1 MGHAYHAPLTGEGV
15 WHHQQV
21 TTETVVIEDGVVP
34 QRIRRPG
41 DLVRFTVAV
50 LTTTAVVVL
59 GWLATSTTAGIDSD
73 ISAGVSLLPGFVVLT
88 LNIISGLGILGL
100 PIAIAVWLIVRKR
113 PRQLFDALLGLLAT
127 IVVLGAAS
135 AIVSEI
141 ASPRMLIA
149 LAGSTNPNSA
159 STTPILGG
167 LVAFI
172 TIARIMGRRP
182 WNVLAVIVIGSLVAV
197 SLVSTGIAPAGVVV
211 SLTTGWG
218 VGLLVR
224 YALGTPTTRPNGFEI
239 ASGLDRAGF
248 PIIEL
253 RGVQSTSRGRR
264 YLARTRGGD
273 SLQVT
278 VLDRDMEGS
287 GLLNALWV
295 AIRLRDDPGNGAF
308 NMRRTL
314 DHAALLSYAGQVAGA
329 PQPKLLVTAEVGPDA
344 ALLAYEYVPGTL
356 LSDADTVTED
366 DVVKS
371 WRALRT
377 LQEHQ
382 ITHRALSPE
391 HLLRDPHGDM
401 WLLGHSGGQVA
412 ASDVARRID
421 VAELLCTLAMLTSVE
436 VAVRSGRQVLGV
448 ETLARALPVL
458 QPVALSP
465 ATRRKLRK
473 HKGLLVKLRDALTEL
488 NPDAD
493 LEHIDFER
501 IKPRTLIMIVVG
513 TIAAYVLLTQLAS
526 IDVPTLFA
534 NANWWWLLVG
544 VGLTVI
550 TFIASAWSLSGF
562 VPEHLKLHRT
572 VMAQLAGAFSTLVS
586 PPTLGSVAINM
597 RFLTKSGL
605 NPALAAASV
614 GVSQVVAF
622 IVHIVLLIGFGI
634 AAGTQADFTFDPP
647 MPIVI
652 GIAAALV
659 IGLGLLAVP
668 AVRRPVTKRVRPML
682 KEVVPRLVT
691 VAQRP
696 AKLLEGIGGMLL
708 LNLAFI
714 GVMWASIKAFDGELP
729 IAVIAVVYLAG
740 ATIGQAAPT
749 PGGIGAVEA
758 ALAAGLTAAGLDGG
772 IAVSSVLLFR
782 LITFWAPTIPGYW
795 SFTMLQKKGAL

>member
-1 MGHAYHAPLTGEGV
+1 M
-15 WHHQQV
+15 

-34 QRIRRPG
+34 KRIRRPG
-41 DLVRFTVAV
+41 DLVRFTIAV
-50 LTTTAVVVL
+50 LVTTAVVFL

-73 ISAGVSLLPGFVVLT
+73 ISAGVSLLPGFVVLV
-88 LNIISGLGILGL
+88 LNIVSGLGILGL
-100 PIAIAVWLIVRKR
+100 PIALAVWLIVRKR
-113 PRQLFDALLGLLAT
+113 PRQLFDALVALLAT
-127 IVVLGAAS
+127 VIVLTVAS
-135 AIVSEI
+135 TIVSEI
-141 ASPRMLIA
+141 GSPRMLIA

-159 STTPILGG
+159 STAPILGG
-167 LVAFI
+167 LVAFV
-172 TIARIMGRRP
+172 TVTRAMGRRP
-182 WNVLAVIVIGSLVAV
+182 WNVLSVVVIASLVAV
-197 SLVSTGIAPAGVVV
+197 SLVSTGIAPAGITV

-224 YALGTPTTRPNGFEI
+224 YALGTPTSRPNGFEI
-239 ASGLDRAGF
+239 AHALDRAGY

-264 YLARTRGGD
+264 YHATTR
-273 SLQVT
+273 SSETLQVT

-287 GLLNALWV
+287 GLLNAIWT
-295 AIRLRDDPGNGAF
+295 AIRLRDEPGNGAF

-314 DHAALLSYAGQVAGA
+314 DHAALVSYAGQAAGA
-329 PQPKLLVTAEVGPDA
+329 PQPRLLATSEVGPDA
-344 ALLAYEYVPGTL
+344 ALLAYEYVEGTL
-356 LSDADTVTED
+356 FSAADDLTESDLL
-366 DVVKS
+366 KS

-377 LQEHQ
+377 LHEHQ

-391 HLLRDPHGDM
+391 HLMRDKNDDV
-401 WLLGHSGGQVA
+401 WLLGHSGGTIA

-421 VAELLCTLAMLTSVE
+421 VAELLCTLAMLTTVDQAVE
-436 VAVRSGRQVLGV
+436 SGRQVLGT
-448 ETLARALPVL
+448 EGLARALPAL

-465 ATRRKLRK
+465 GTRRALRK
-473 HKGLLVKLRDALTEL
+473 HKGILVLLRDALTEL
-488 NPDAD
+488 QPDAD
-493 LEHIDFER
+493 LEQINFER

-534 NANWWWLLVG
+534 NANWWFLIVG
-544 VGLTVI
+544 VVLTVV

-562 VPEHLKLHRT
+562 VPEQLKLHRT

-586 PPTLGSVAINM
+586 PPTLGAVAINM
-597 RFLTKSGL
+597 RFLIKSGL

-614 GVSQVVAF
+614 AVSQVMAF
-622 IVHIVLLIGFGI
+622 IVHILLIIGFGI

-647 MPIVI
+647 IPIVI
-652 GIAAALV
+652 AIAATFVLV
-659 IGLGLLAVP
+659 LALLAVP
-668 AVRRPVTKRVRPML
+668 AVRKPVTKRVRPML
-682 KEVVPRLVT
+682 KEVIPRLIT

-708 LNLAFI
+708 LNVAFI
-714 GVMWASIKAFDGELP
+714 GIFWASIRAFDGELP

-740 ATIGQAAPT
+740 ATLGQAAPT

-782 LITFWAPTIPGYW
+782 LITFWAPTIPGYL
-795 SFTMLQKKGAL
+795 SFTALQRRGAL

>member
-1 MGHAYHAPLTGEGV
+1 MRLV

-21 TTETVVIEDGVVP
+21 STETVVIEDGVVP
-34 QRIRRPG
+34 TRVRRPG
-41 DLVRFTVAV
+41 DLVRFTIAV
-50 LTTTAVVVL
+50 LVTAAVVVL

-73 ISAGVSLLPGFVVLT
+73 ISAGVSLLPSFVVLT
-88 LNIISGLGILGL
+88 LNIVSGLGILGL
-100 PIAIAVWLIVRKR
+100 PIALAVWLIVRKR
-113 PRQLFDALLGLLAT
+113 SRQLFDALVGLLAT
-127 IVVLGAAS
+127 VVVLSIVS

-141 ASPRMLIA
+141 DSPRMLTA

-167 LVAFI
+167 LVAFV
-172 TIARIMGRRP
+172 TIARAMGRRP
-182 WNVLAVIVIGSLVAV
+182 WNVLSVVVIGSLVLV
-197 SLVSTGIAPAGVVV
+197 SLVSSGIAPAGITV

-218 VGLLVR
+218 LGLLVR
-224 YALGTPTTRPNGFEI
+224 YLLGTPTTRPNGFEI
-239 ASGLDRAGF
+239 ASALDRAGF
-248 PIIEL
+248 PIVEL
-253 RGVQSTSRGRR
+253 RGIQSTSKGRR
-264 YLARTRGGD
+264 YLATTRGSGV
-273 SLQVT
+273 LQVT

-287 GLLNALWV
+287 GLLNAAWT
-295 AIRLRDDPGNGAF
+295 AIRLRDEPGNGAF

-329 PQPKLLVTAEVGPDA
+329 PQPRLLAACEVGPDA
-344 ALLAYEYVPGTL
+344 VLLAYEHVRGTL
-356 LSDADTVTED
+356 FTDIDDLSSD
-366 DVVKS
+366 DVSKT

-377 LQEHQ
+377 LHEHQ
-382 ITHRALSPE
+382 VTHRALSPE
-391 HLLRDPHGDM
+391 HLLRDADGNV
-401 WLLGHSGGQVA
+401 WLLGHSGGTVA

-421 VAELLCTLAMLTSVE
+421 VAELLCTLAMLTDVDT
-436 VAVRSGRQVLGV
+436 AVSTGRQVLGV
-448 ETLARALPVL
+448 EQLARCLPAL

-465 ATRRKLRK
+465 ATRRALRK

-488 NPDAD
+488 KPDAE
-493 LEHIDFER
+493 LEQINFER

-513 TIAAYVLLTQLAS
+513 TVAAYVLLTQLAS

-534 NANWWWLLVG
+534 NANWWWMVLG
-544 VGLTVI
+544 VVLTVI

-586 PPTLGSVAINM
+586 PPTLGAVAINM
-597 RFLTKSGL
+597 RFLMKAGL

-614 GVSQVVAF
+614 GVSQVMAF
-622 IVHIVLLIGFGI
+622 IVHIVLIIAFGI

-659 IGLGLLAVP
+659 IALALLAIP
-668 AVRRPVTKRVRPML
+668 AVRRPVTKRIRPMM

-714 GVMWASIKAFDGELP
+714 GVLWASIRAFDGNLP

-740 ATIGQAAPT
+740 ATLGQAAPT

-795 SFTMLQKKGAL
+795 SFTVLQKRGAL

>member
-1 MGHAYHAPLTGEGV
+1 MRLV

-21 TTETVVIEDGVVP
+21 STETVVIEDGVVP
-34 QRIRRPG
+34 TRVRRPG
-41 DLVRFTVAV
+41 DLVRFTIAV
-50 LTTTAVVVL
+50 LVTAAVVVL

-73 ISAGVSLLPGFVVLT
+73 ISAGVSLLPSFVILT
-88 LNIISGLGILGL
+88 LNIVSGLGILGL
-100 PIAIAVWLIVRKR
+100 PIALAVWLIVRKR
-113 PRQLFDALLGLLAT
+113 PRQLFDALVGLLAT
-127 IVVLGAAS
+127 VVVLSVAS

-141 ASPRMLIA
+141 DSPRMLTA

-167 LVAFI
+167 LVAFV
-172 TIARIMGRRP
+172 TISRAMGRRP
-182 WNVLAVIVIGSLVAV
+182 WNVLSVVVIGSLVVV
-197 SLVSTGIAPAGVVV
+197 SLVSSGIAPAGITV

-218 VGLLVR
+218 IGLLVR
-224 YALGTPTTRPNGFEI
+224 YLLGTPTTRPNGFEI
-239 ASGLDRAGF
+239 ANALDRAGY
-248 PIIEL
+248 PIVEL
-253 RGVQSTSRGRR
+253 RGIQSTSKGRR
-264 YLARTRGGD
+264 YLATTRGSGV
-273 SLQVT
+273 LQVT

-287 GLLNALWV
+287 GLLNAVWT
-295 AIRLRDDPGNGAF
+295 AIRLRDEPGNGAF

-329 PQPKLLVTAEVGPDA
+329 PQPRLLAACEVGPDA
-344 ALLAYEYVPGTL
+344 VLLAYEHVQGTL
-356 LSDADTVTED
+356 FSDIADLRAEDVT
-366 DVVKS
+366 KA

-377 LQEHQ
+377 LHEHQ
-382 ITHRALSPE
+382 VTHRALSPE
-391 HLLRDPHGDM
+391 HLLRDADDNV
-401 WLLGHSGGQVA
+401 WLLGHSGGTVA

-421 VAELLCTLAMLTSVE
+421 VAELLCTLAMLTDVDT
-436 VAVRSGRQVLGV
+436 AVSTGRQVLGV
-448 ETLARALPVL
+448 EQLARCLPAL

-465 ATRRKLRK
+465 ATRRALRK

-488 NPDAD
+488 QPDAE
-493 LEHIDFER
+493 LEQINFER

-513 TIAAYVLLTQLAS
+513 TVAAYVLLTQLAS

-534 NANWWWLLVG
+534 NANWWWLIVG
-544 VGLTVI
+544 IVLTVI

-562 VPEHLKLHRT
+562 VPEQLKLHRT

-586 PPTLGSVAINM
+586 PPTLGAVAINM
-597 RFLTKSGL
+597 RFLMKAGL

-614 GVSQVVAF
+614 GVSQVMAF
-622 IVHIVLLIGFGI
+622 IVHIVLIIGFGI

-659 IGLGLLAVP
+659 LALALLAIP
-668 AVRRPVTKRVRPML
+668 AVRRPVTKRIRPMM

-714 GVMWASIKAFDGELP
+714 GVFWASIRAFDGDLP

-740 ATIGQAAPT
+740 ATLGQAAPT

-795 SFTMLQKKGAL
+795 SFTMLQKRGAL

>member
-1 MGHAYHAPLTGEGV
+1 MRLV

-21 TTETVVIEDGVVP
+21 STETVVIEDGVVP
-34 QRIRRPG
+34 TRVRRPG
-41 DLVRFTVAV
+41 DLVRFTIAV
-50 LTTTAVVVL
+50 LVTAAVVVL

-73 ISAGVSLLPGFVVLT
+73 ISAGVSLLPSFVVLT
-88 LNIISGLGILGL
+88 LNIVSGLGILGL
-100 PIAIAVWLIVRKR
+100 PIALAVWLIVRKR
-113 PRQLFDALLGLLAT
+113 SRQLFDALVGLLAT
-127 IVVLGAAS
+127 VVVLSIAS

-141 ASPRMLIA
+141 DSPRMLTA

-167 LVAFI
+167 LVAFV
-172 TIARIMGRRP
+172 TISRAMGRRP
-182 WNVLAVIVIGSLVAV
+182 WNVLSVVVIGSLVLV
-197 SLVSTGIAPAGVVV
+197 SLVSSGIAPAGITV

-218 VGLLVR
+218 IGLLVR
-224 YALGTPTTRPNGFEI
+224 YLLGTPTTRPNGFEI
-239 ASGLDRAGF
+239 ASALDRAGF
-248 PIIEL
+248 PIVEL
-253 RGVQSTSRGRR
+253 RGIQSTSKGRR
-264 YLARTRGGD
+264 YLATTRGSGV
-273 SLQVT
+273 LQVT

-287 GLLNALWV
+287 GLLNAAWT
-295 AIRLRDDPGNGAF
+295 AIRLRDEPGNGAF

-329 PQPKLLVTAEVGPDA
+329 PQPRLLAACEVGPDA
-344 ALLAYEYVPGTL
+344 VLLAYEHVRGTL
-356 LSDADTVTED
+356 FTDIDDLSSD
-366 DVVKS
+366 DVSKT

-377 LQEHQ
+377 LHEHQ
-382 ITHRALSPE
+382 VTHRALSPE
-391 HLLRDPHGDM
+391 HLLRDADGNV
-401 WLLGHSGGQVA
+401 WLLGHSGGTVA

-421 VAELLCTLAMLTSVE
+421 VAELLCTLAMLTDVDT
-436 VAVRSGRQVLGV
+436 AVSTGRQVLGV
-448 ETLARALPVL
+448 EQLARCLPAL

-465 ATRRKLRK
+465 ATRRALRK

-488 NPDAD
+488 KPDAE
-493 LEHIDFER
+493 LEQINFER

-513 TIAAYVLLTQLAS
+513 TVAAYVLLTQLAS

-534 NANWWWLLVG
+534 NANWWWMVLG
-544 VGLTVI
+544 VVLTVI

-586 PPTLGSVAINM
+586 PPTLGAVAINM
-597 RFLTKSGL
+597 RFLMKAGL

-614 GVSQVVAF
+614 GVSQVMAF
-622 IVHIVLLIGFGI
+622 IVHIVLIIAFGI

-659 IGLGLLAVP
+659 IALALLAIP
-668 AVRRPVTKRVRPML
+668 AVRRPVTKRIRPMM

-714 GVMWASIKAFDGELP
+714 GVLWASIRAFDGNLP

-740 ATIGQAAPT
+740 ATLGQAAPT

-795 SFTMLQKKGAL
+795 SFTVLQKRGAL

>member
-1 MGHAYHAPLTGEGV
+1 MRLV

-21 TTETVVIEDGVVP
+21 STETVVIEDGVVP
-34 QRIRRPG
+34 TRVRRPG
-41 DLVRFTVAV
+41 DLVRFTIAV
-50 LTTTAVVVL
+50 LVTAAVVVL

-73 ISAGVSLLPGFVVLT
+73 ISAGVSLLPSFVVLT
-88 LNIISGLGILGL
+88 LNIVSGLGILGL
-100 PIAIAVWLIVRKR
+100 PIALAVWLIVRKR
-113 PRQLFDALLGLLAT
+113 SRQLFDALVGLLAT
-127 IVVLGAAS
+127 VVVLSIAS

-141 ASPRMLIA
+141 DSPRMLTA

-167 LVAFI
+167 LVAFV
-172 TIARIMGRRP
+172 TISRAMGRRP
-182 WNVLAVIVIGSLVAV
+182 WNVLSVVVIGSLVLV
-197 SLVSTGIAPAGVVV
+197 SLVSSGIAPAGITV

-218 VGLLVR
+218 LGLLVR
-224 YALGTPTTRPNGFEI
+224 YLLGTPTTRPNGFEI
-239 ASGLDRAGF
+239 ASALDRAGF
-248 PIIEL
+248 PIVEL
-253 RGVQSTSRGRR
+253 RGIQSTSKGRR
-264 YLARTRGGD
+264 YLATTRGSGV
-273 SLQVT
+273 LQVT

-287 GLLNALWV
+287 GLLNAAWT
-295 AIRLRDDPGNGAF
+295 AIRLRDEPGNGAF

-329 PQPKLLVTAEVGPDA
+329 PQPRLLAACEVGPDA
-344 ALLAYEYVPGTL
+344 VLLAYEHVPGTL
-356 LSDADTVTED
+356 FTDIDDLSAD
-366 DVVKS
+366 DVSKT

-377 LQEHQ
+377 LHEHQ
-382 ITHRALSPE
+382 VTHRALSPE
-391 HLLRDPHGDM
+391 HLLRDADGNV
-401 WLLGHSGGQVA
+401 WLLGHSGGTVA

-421 VAELLCTLAMLTSVE
+421 VAELLCTVAMLTDVDT
-436 VAVRSGRQVLGV
+436 AVSTGRQVLGV
-448 ETLARALPVL
+448 EQLARCLPAL

-465 ATRRKLRK
+465 ATRRALRK

-488 NPDAD
+488 KPDAE
-493 LEHIDFER
+493 LEQINFER

-513 TIAAYVLLTQLAS
+513 TVAAYVLLTQLAS

-534 NANWWWLLVG
+534 NANWWWMVLG
-544 VGLTVI
+544 VVLTVI

-586 PPTLGSVAINM
+586 PPTLGAVAINM
-597 RFLTKSGL
+597 RFLMKAGL

-614 GVSQVVAF
+614 GVSQVMAF
-622 IVHIVLLIGFGI
+622 IVHIVLIIAFGI

-659 IGLGLLAVP
+659 IALALLAIP
-668 AVRRPVTKRVRPML
+668 AVRRPVTKRIRPMM

-714 GVMWASIKAFDGELP
+714 GVLWASIRAFDGNLP

-740 ATIGQAAPT
+740 ATLGQAAPT

-795 SFTMLQKKGAL
+795 SFTVLQKRGAL

>member
-1 MGHAYHAPLTGEGV
+1 M
-15 WHHQQV
+15 

-34 QRIRRPG
+34 KRIRRPG
-41 DLVRFTVAV
+41 DLVRFTIAV
-50 LTTTAVVVL
+50 LVTTAVVML

-73 ISAGVSLLPGFVVLT
+73 ISAGVSLLPGFVVLL

-100 PIAIAVWLIVRKR
+100 PISLAVWLIVRKR
-113 PRQLFDALLGLLAT
+113 PRQLFDALVALLAT
-127 IVVLGAAS
+127 VILLSAAS
-135 AIVSEI
+135 YVVSEI
-141 ASPRMLIA
+141 GSLRMLIA

-167 LVAFI
+167 LVAFV
-172 TIARIMGRRP
+172 TVTRSMGRRP
-182 WNVLAVIVIGSLVAV
+182 WNVLSVVVIASLVAV
-197 SLVSTGIAPAGVVV
+197 SLVSTGIAPAGITV

-239 ASGLDRAGF
+239 AHALDRAGF
-248 PIIEL
+248 PITEL

-264 YLARTRGGD
+264 YNATTRAAQI
-273 SLQVT
+273 LQVT

-287 GLLNALWV
+287 GFLNAIWT
-295 AIRLRDDPGNGAF
+295 AIRLRDEPGNGAF

-314 DHAALLSYAGQVAGA
+314 DHAALVSYAGQIAGA
-329 PQPKLLVTAEVGPDA
+329 PQPRLLATSEVGSDA
-344 ALLAYEYVPGTL
+344 ALLAYEYVDGTL
-356 LSDADTVTED
+356 FSDADQVSD
-366 DVVKS
+366 GDLLKA

-377 LQEHQ
+377 LHEHQ
-382 ITHRALSPE
+382 ISHRGLSPE
-391 HLLRDPHGDM
+391 HLLRDVTGDV
-401 WLLGHSGGQVA
+401 WILGHSGGSVA

-421 VAELLCTLAMLTSVE
+421 VAELLCTLAMLTSVDQ
-436 VAVRSGRQVLGV
+436 AVQTGRQVMGI
-448 ETLARALPVL
+448 EGLARALPAL

-465 ATRRKLRK
+465 GTRRALRK
-473 HKGLLVKLRDALTEL
+473 HKGILVQLRDALTEL
-488 NPDAD
+488 QPDAE
-493 LEHIDFER
+493 LEHINFER
-501 IKPRTLIMIVVG
+501 IKPRTLFMIVVG

-526 IDVPTLFA
+526 VDVPNLFA
-534 NANWWWLLVG
+534 TANWSWLIVG
-544 VGLTVI
+544 VALTVV

-562 VPEHLKLHRT
+562 VPEQLKLHRT

-586 PPTLGSVAINM
+586 PPTLGAVAINM

-614 GVSQVVAF
+614 GVSQVMAF
-622 IVHIVLLIGFGI
+622 VVHVFLIIGFGI

-647 MPIVI
+647 MGIVI
-652 GIAAALV
+652 AIAAGLV
-659 IGLGLLAVP
+659 TILALLAVP

-714 GVMWASIKAFDGELP
+714 GVFWASIRAFDGELP

-740 ATIGQAAPT
+740 ATLGQAAPT

-795 SFTMLQKKGAL
+795 SFTMLQRKGAL